1 MNGKDFIK
9 ALAEGKTLV
18 DTHKRVYIKYFKQNK
33 SYSIYTL
40 DFSLFCYGDVL
51 TVKGEDEVYLEKDG
65 RSIAI
70 LETEKFEV
78 F

>member
-18 DTHKRVYIKYFKQNK
+18 DTHRRVYVKYIRPNK
-33 SYSIYTL
+33 SYSIYTM
-40 DFSLFCYGDVL
+40 DFSLFCHGDVL
-51 TVKGEDEVYLEKDG
+51 TVKGEDEVYLERDG